1 MSSSTHVKVGF
12 VFFLGLAV
20 FAVVTI
26 MVGQGEFSLRNRGYC
41 FDVIF
46 DSVGGLRKNESV
58 ELGGMEAGKV
68 KSLSIEGNKI
78 RVGLRINE
86 GIEIKKDCSITI
98 LEKSLLGGRVV
109 SISMG
114 SPGEQQIT
122 PGTTMKGEIV
132 PGVTELIARA
142 SHLEEKIEQVLSEIE
157 KPVSELNSV
166 LKSIGRIA
174 DKIEKGK
181 GIMGKLVNDEKL
193 GESME
198 KTLTRMEDAGT
209 KMNSALQSIGRIT
222 DKIEKG
228 EGTLGKFVTQEDMY
242 EEITE
247 TLESVKAAGEKVTEF
262 TRCIEQIKT
271 YIGVDSAYNEKNE
284 HVLTKVYL
292 RIEPIPDKL
301 YIVGANAL
309 TGPGTEW
316 DKEDK
321 LDVELD
327 LQLGKRFFNNR
338 FTGRIGIFE
347 SRVGAGFDIGL
358 NKNFTWTVEGRDTW
372 KNEKDENIDPFL
384 LRSRIQ
390 WRVWRGIYIHAG
402 ADNILD
408 EPAFNVGIRLEY
420 YDEHVKYLVSTIA
433 AGT

>member
-20 FAVVTI
+20 LAVITI

-58 ELGGMEAGKV
+58 ELGGMEVGKV

-78 RVGLRINE
+78 RAGLRINE
-86 GIEIKKDCSITI
+86 GIEIKKDCRITI

-109 SISMG
+109 SIDMG

-122 PGTTMKGEIV
+122 PGATMKGEVI
-132 PGVTELIARA
+132 PGVTELIAKA
-142 SHLEEKIEQVLSEIE
+142 SNLEEKIEHTLSEIE
-157 KPVSELNSV
+157 RPVSELISV
-166 LKSIGRIA
+166 MESIGRITS
-174 DKIEKGK
+174 KIENGK
-181 GIMGKLVNDEKL
+181 GVMGKLVNDEKL

-247 TLESVKAAGEKVTEF
+247 TLESVKSAGEKVTEF
-262 TRCIEQIKT
+262 TQLVERIKT
-271 YIGVDSAYNEKNE
+271 HIGVYSAYNEKTE
-284 HVLTKVYL
+284 HILTKVYL

-301 YIVGANAL
+301 YLVGANIL

-327 LQLGKRFFNNR
+327 LQLGKRFFNSR

-372 KNEKDENIDPFL
+372 KNEKDENIDTFL

-420 YDEHVKYLVSTIA
+420 HDEHVKYLVSTIA